1 LKVGN
6 TKKLNK
12 KTLFKMPLQYDAR
25 PLGTES
31 FLYNNS
37 ADQNEEETISGL
49 RKRRDGGKRAKS
61 LSVRDGTLNMSQ
73 AVGNMLATD
82 Y

>member
-1 LKVGN
+1 MV
-6 TKKLNK
+6 
-12 KTLFKMPLQYDAR
+12 LQCNAR

-37 ADQNEEETISGL
+37 ADQNEEEIISGL
-49 RKRRDGGKRAKS
+49 RNRRDKGKRAKS

-73 AVGNMLATD
+73 AVGNMLVTD
-82 Y
+82 YQDKGDEERQY